1 MKTPRVYT
9 DGVRYF
15 LKGNL
20 PRATSQVTIFQ
31 VASSK
36 AQVRLSEVPQAAMG
50 GALLLEQARGRA
62 LRLGKLGKL
71 QVGKLQIWEV
81 AAWENNLGKLPLGKV
96 PSQITKEEV
105 DDFYE
110 SSYNFKLSNEH
121 ETQKLCSV
129 HRHILLNK

>member
-31 VASSK
+31 VATSK
-36 AQVRLSEVPQAAMG
+36 AQVRPSEVPQAAMG

-121 ETQKLCSV
+121 ETLCSV